1 MSTTPGDPSSG
12 MSAGMHVV
20 DGETYEIRYVDAS
33 DIAMWAGER
42 AFALSPEDIPPSVYA
57 YLD

>member
-1 MSTTPGDPSSG
+1 

-20 DGETYEIRYVDAS
+20 DGETYEIRYVDPA
-33 DIAMWAGER
+33 DIASWAGER
-42 AFALSPEDIPPSVYA
+42 ALALNPEDIPPAVQA